1 MMIQS
6 GAASEQAIQQSTQQQ
21 QLSQQEA
28 RQQEAK
34 QQEPPQKEQ
43 LINMPLTG
51 HLIELRRRLA
61 RILGLV
67 IVLFFILLPFANQ
80 LYEGLSQP
88 LRAQLPANATM
99 IATDVTATF
108 MAPFKLN
115 FFIALMIAMPYVL
128 YQIWNFVAPGLYNQE
143 KRLAIPLLLSSIVLF
158 YVGIAFAY
166 FITLPAV
173 LTFFIH
179 AAPETVAPMTDI
191 NSYLSFCLK
200 LFFVFGITF
209 EIPVAILLLILAKIV
224 SVDTLVSKRRYI
236 IVGCFFVSMFITPPD
251 ALSMIFLAIPMWML
265 FELGL
270 FFGRFLEKNAN

>member
-6 GAASEQAIQQSTQQQ
+6 GAASEQAIQQSTQL

-28 RQQEAK
+28 RQQEAT

-236 IVGCFFVSMFITPPD
+236 VVGCFFVSMFITPPD
-251 ALSMIFLAIPMWML
+251 ALSMIFLAVPMWML

-270 FFGRFLEKNAN
+270 FFGRFLEKNAS

>member
-21 QLSQQEA
+21 LS
-28 RQQEAK
+28 QQEAK
-34 QQEPPQKEQ
+34 QQDATQQESPQKEQ

-61 RILGLV
+61 RILGVV
-67 IVLFFILLPFANQ
+67 IVLFFFLLPFANQ

-158 YVGIAFAY
+158 YAGIAFAY

-224 SVDTLVSKRRYI
+224 SVDMLVSKRRYI

-251 ALSMIFLAIPMWML
+251 ALSMIFLAIPMWLL

-270 FFGRFLEKNAN
+270 FFGRFLEKNAS